1 MIYDVL
7 NFLKQRLE
15 ASLSEGRASA
25 EPLIVLANPWSN
37 TDSNK
42 SASFLNAFSLIN
54 VEEEKIFK
62 SQVPSFVQKGNG
74 QYMMKEPDI
83 KLNLYILIS
92 AYHKNYEDGL
102 KFLSRVVRFF
112 QMNSVFE
119 NMPGGL
125 SRKEELP
132 EGVEKIIVELYT
144 AGFEQQNQIWASLS
158 TGYIPSVIFKIRMI
172 IIDAAVDQAVSVVRE
187 IKTNLTTIDPK

>member
-15 ASLSEGRASA
+15 AFLSEGRASA

-37 TDSNK
+37 NDSNK

-54 VEEEKIFK
+54 VEE
-62 SQVPSFVQKGNG
+62 V
-74 QYMMKEPDI
+74 
-83 KLNLYILIS
+83 NLYVLIS
-92 AYHKNYEDGL
+92 AYHKNYDDGL
-102 KFLSRVVRFF
+102 KFLSRVLRFF
-112 QMNSVFE
+112 QMNPVFE
-119 NMPGGL
+119 NTPGGL

-172 IIDAAVDQAVSVVRE
+172 IIDAAVDRAVSVVRE
-187 IKTNLTTIDPK
+187 IKTNLKSIDPA